1 MNYISD
7 MSEPMQTLAE
17 HILAHAA
24 TLPEGQPLAAKG
36 LLHLGERAAVDQAL
50 SRLVKRGR
58 LLRAGRGLYVLPVQG
73 RYGERPPTI
82 EALVER
88 LSAQGGE
95 TVVRSGAAA
104 ANQLGLTTQTPIR
117 QVYLTSGRSRRLQL
131 GKQSVELRHAPPWQ
145 LVLPHSAAGEAVR
158 ALAWLGPEQ
167 AGSALKALRRRLP
180 RSAFE
185 ELVGVGARLPT
196 WLARSV
202 SLAAHG

>member
-1 MNYISD
+1 
-7 MSEPMQTLAE
+7 MQTLAE

-24 TLPEGQPLAAKG
+24 TLPEGQPLAAKE

-82 EALVER
+82 ESVVER

-104 ANQLGLTTQTPIR
+104 ANQLGLTTQTPVR
-117 QVYLTSGRSRRLQL
+117 PVYLTSGRSRRLQL

-158 ALAWLGPEQ
+158 ALAWLGPER
-167 AGSALKALRRRLP
+167 AERGFEVLRYSLSPDALEALV
-180 RSAFE
+180 A
-185 ELVGVGARLPT
+185 VGARLPT
-196 WLARSV
+196 WLARLV
-202 SLAAHG
+202 SRAPDIPRHPRG

>member
-1 MNYISD
+1 
-7 MSEPMQTLAE
+7 MQTLAE
-17 HILAHAA
+17 HILALAA

-82 EALVER
+82 ESVVER

-167 AGSALKALRRRLP
+167 AEKGLKVLRCSLSP
-180 RSAFE
+180 DAFE
-185 ELVGVGARLPT
+185 DLVAVGARLPT
-196 WLARSV
+196 WLARLV
-202 SLAAHG
+202 SPAAGGLRHPGA

>member
-1 MNYISD
+1 
-7 MSEPMQTLAE
+7 MQTLAE
-17 HILAHAA
+17 NILGHAA

-36 LLHLGERAAVDQAL
+36 LLHMGERAAVDQAL

-58 LLRAGRGLYVLPVQG
+58 LLRAGRGLYVLPVQS

-82 EALVER
+82 ESVVER
-88 LSAQGGE
+88 LSALGGE

-104 ANQLGLTTQTPIR
+104 ANQLGLTTQTPVR

-145 LVLPHSAAGEAVR
+145 LVLPHSPAGEAVR

-167 AGSALKALRRRLP
+167 AGSALKALRQRLP

>member
-1 MNYISD
+1 MAYVSD
-7 MSEPMQTLAE
+7 KSEPMQTLAE

-24 TLPEGQPLAAKG
+24 NLPEGQPLGAKG

-50 SRLVKRGR
+50 SRLVKRGH
-58 LLRAGRGLYVLPVQG
+58 LLRVERGLYVSPIQS
-73 RYGERPPTI
+73 RYGARPPTI
-82 EALVER
+82 ESVVEH

-104 ANQLGLTTQTPIR
+104 ANQLGLTTQTAIR
-117 QVYLTSGRSRRLQL
+117 HVYLTSGRSRRLKV

-145 LVLPHSAAGEAVR
+145 LVLPHRLAGEAVR

-167 AGSALKALRRRLP
+167 AASALKALRRRLP
-180 RSAFE
+180 PSAFE
-185 ELVGVGARLPT
+185 ELASVGARLPT

-202 SLAAHG
+202 SLAIHG

>member
-1 MNYISD
+1 MNYVSD
-7 MSEPMQTLAE
+7 RNKPMQTLAE

-24 TLPEGQPLAAKG
+24 TLPQGQPLAAKG
-36 LLHLGERAAVDQAL
+36 QLHLGERAAVDQAL

-58 LLRAGRGLYVLPVQG
+58 LLRAGRGLYFLPVQG
-73 RYGERPPTI
+73 RYGEPPPTV
-82 EALVER
+82 EALVE

-95 TVVRSGAAA
+95 TVGRSGAAA

-117 QVYLTSGRSRRLQL
+117 QVYLTSGRSLRLQL

-145 LVLPHSAAGEAVR
+145 LVLPHSAAGQAVH

-196 WLARSV
+196 
-202 SLAAHG
+202 